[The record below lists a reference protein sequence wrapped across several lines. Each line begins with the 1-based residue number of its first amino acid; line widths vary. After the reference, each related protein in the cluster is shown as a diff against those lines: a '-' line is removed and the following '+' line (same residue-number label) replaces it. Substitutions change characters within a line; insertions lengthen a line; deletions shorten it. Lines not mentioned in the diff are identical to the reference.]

1 MNLTMIVSKSTII
14 FLYKM
19 EDKIRKKNK
28 LSIVKDKLALIVGRR
43 R

>member
-1 MNLTMIVSKSTII
+1 
-14 FLYKM
+14 M